1 MNADTTADHAL
12 PAATTTGG
20 DTGASEPGLDTSA
33 PARPPARTSREG
45 MARKSA
51 LDMVRSLA
59 VIGVVVAVVMLL
71 VPQPKSTYTPDVD
84 LAAVGAAA
92 RTAGDVP
99 VVAPATPIGWKV
111 TSARRERAVAPLP
124 ASWHVGYLTGSGG
137 YAGLETTAAASESW
151 IADVTIDGV
160 DTQTTQDVAGRPWQ
174 VWQSQGE
181 DRTSL
186 LQGSVGGQMIVVTG
200 TATLDELVELARLA
214 QQQG

>member
-1 MNADTTADHAL
+1 
-12 PAATTTGG
+12 
-20 DTGASEPGLDTSA
+20 
-33 PARPPARTSREG
+33 
-45 MARKSA
+45 
-51 LDMVRSLA
+51 MVRSLA

-84 LAAVGAAA
+84 LAAVVAAA

>member
-1 MNADTTADHAL
+1 MNAETTDQAT
-12 PAATTTGG
+12 PAAT
-20 DTGASEPGLDTSA
+20 APGVDAAAVTEAAQTQIDAAA
-33 PARPPARTSREG
+33 PTRPPREG
-45 MARKSA
+45 MLRKSA

-71 VPQPKSTYTPDVD
+71 VPQPKSTYSPEVD
-84 LAAVGAAA
+84 LPAVVAAA

-99 VVAPATPIGWKV
+99 VVAPATPPGWQV
-111 TSARRERAVAPLP
+111 TSARRERAEAPLP
-124 ASWHVGYLTGSGG
+124 ASWHVGYLTASGG
-137 YAGLETTAAASESW
+137 YAGLETTGAASESW

-186 LQGSVGGQMIVVTG
+186 LQGSVGGQMTVVTG
-200 TATLDELVELARLA
+200 TATLDELVELAGLA